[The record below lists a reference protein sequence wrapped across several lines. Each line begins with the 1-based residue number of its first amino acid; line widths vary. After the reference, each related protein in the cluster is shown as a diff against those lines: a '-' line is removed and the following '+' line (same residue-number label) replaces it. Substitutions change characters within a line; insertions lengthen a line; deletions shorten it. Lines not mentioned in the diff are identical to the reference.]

1 MESKCGL
8 CGRLKELTFHHYI
21 PRTLHTNKLFKKM
34 YKVEFMKSH
43 GIDLCEDC
51 HTNIHKFFS
60 EKELGRNFNDKVKLL
75 SDERVRRFIRWVK
88 KQD

>member
-1 MESKCGL
+1 MW
-8 CGRLKELTFHHYI
+8 
-21 PRTLHTNKLFKKM
+21 TLRKIKRINISSLYTKNITNKLFKKM

-75 SDERVRRFIRWVK
+75 SDERVRRFIRWVR